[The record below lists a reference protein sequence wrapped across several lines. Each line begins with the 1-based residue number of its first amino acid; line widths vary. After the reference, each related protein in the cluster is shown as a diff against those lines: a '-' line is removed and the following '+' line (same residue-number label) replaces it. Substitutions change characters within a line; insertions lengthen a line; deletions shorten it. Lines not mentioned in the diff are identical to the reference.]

1 MDSDPNYPSPT
12 KASLN
17 LAKAPDNPPSRGRAL
32 GRGLDALLPP
42 APPPSQGA
50 HQGES
55 IRQIPVSHVDPNPF
69 QPRRNFDPVRLQELA
84 ESIKMHGILQPIV
97 VRKSV
102 GPGERFLLIAGERRL
117 RAATLAGV
125 PTISAILRDVPDNAV
140 LELTLVE
147 NIQREDLNPIETA
160 EAFARLAGIAN
171 LTHEQIAARTGK
183 DRATVTNFLRL
194 LKLPEE
200 VRDRVASGALSM
212 GHARAILAVPTQEG
226 QKSLATRI
234 VTQGLSVRQAE
245 TVTKEEPVF
254 SKNPLPA
261 ILAEV
266 HKDPNVVAAVQE
278 LERVLGTRVRLVGDD
293 MHGKIIIEYYHSEDL
308 DRIYNLIIGRK

>member
-1 MDSDPNYPSPT
+1 MDSDPNSPSET
-12 KASLN
+12 KPPLS
-17 LAKAPDNPPSRGRAL
+17 LAKAPDNPPSRSRAL

-42 APPPSQGA
+42 AAPTSQGA
-50 HQGES
+50 PQGES
-55 IRQIPVSHVDPNPF
+55 IRQIPVTHIDPNPF

-84 ESIKMHGILQPIV
+84 TSIKLHGILQPIV

-102 GPGERFLLIAGERRL
+102 GPGDRFLLIAGERRL

-125 PTISAILRDVPDNAV
+125 PTIPSIVRDVPDNAV
-140 LELTLVE
+140 LELTLIE

-160 EAFARLAGIAN
+160 EAFARLASIAN
-171 LTHEQIAARTGK
+171 LTHEQIAERTGK

-200 VRDRVASGALSM
+200 IRDRVATGALSM

-234 VTQGLSVRQAE
+234 VTQGLSVREAE
-245 TVTKEEPVF
+245 AVTKQEGGK
-254 SKNPLPA
+254 SKNPITALWTDA
-261 ILAEV
+261 W
-266 HKDPNVVAAVQE
+266 KDPNVVAAIQE

-308 DRIYNLIIGRK
+308 DRIYNLIMGRK

>member
-1 MDSDPNYPSPT
+1 MDSDENYGFLT
-12 KASLN
+12 KPPLN
-17 LAKAPDNPPSRGRAL
+17 LAKAPDNQPSRGRAL
-32 GRGLDALLPP
+32 GRGLDALLPS

-50 HQGES
+50 PQGES
-55 IRQIPVSHVDPNPF
+55 IRQIPVAHIDPNPF
-69 QPRRNFDPVRLQELA
+69 QPRRNFDLVRLQELA
-84 ESIKMHGILQPIV
+84 ESIKMHGILQPVV

-102 GPGERFLLIAGERRL
+102 GPGGRFLLIAGERRL
-117 RAATLAGV
+117 RAAALAGV
-125 PTISAILRDVPDNAV
+125 PTISAIVRDVPDNAV

-160 EAFARLAGIAN
+160 EAFASLASIAN
-171 LTHEQIAARTGK
+171 LTHEQIAVRTGK

-200 VRDRVASGALSM
+200 VRDRVASGTLSM

-245 TVTKEEPVF
+245 AITKDKGGK
-254 SKNPLPA
+254 SKNPITTA
-261 ILAEV
+261 WNEA

-293 MHGKIIIEYYHSEDL
+293 THGKIIIEYYHSEDL
-308 DRIYNLIIGRK
+308 SRIYDLILGRK